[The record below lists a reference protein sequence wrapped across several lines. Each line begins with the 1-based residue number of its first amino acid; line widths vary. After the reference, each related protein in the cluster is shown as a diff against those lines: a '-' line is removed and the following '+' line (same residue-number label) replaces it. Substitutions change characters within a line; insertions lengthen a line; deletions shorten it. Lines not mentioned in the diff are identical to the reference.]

1 MEEKF
6 IKDVIENY
14 NYLKGNSLIDKE
26 KEIEL
31 LKEAILASYFKKNK
45 ITKYNADDY
54 EVVFNEEMLF
64 VMKNNI
70 TVFMNPISANGVSI
84 NDIAN
89 IYMN

>member
-14 NYLKGNSLIDKE
+14 NYLKGNSLISKE

-70 TVFMNPISANGVSI
+70 TVFMNPIDANGISI
-84 NDIAN
+84 NDIVN
-89 IYMN
+89 IYAS